1 MDYMN
6 KNYITRLNN
15 VGKFNNIDIH
25 FAGFIAML
33 TKEDDPDIYLA
44 SALVSQATGDG
55 DVCLD
60 LRTYAGKP
68 IKSQEEGD
76 SKISC
81 PELTTWRDKLIA
93 CTAVGQPGEKRP
105 LILDQK
111 NRLYLFRY
119 WEYEHNLVEAIQ
131 KKAQRAIK
139 NLDYGILK
147 ESLRRLFPE
156 MSTDTPDRQKLGA
169 AVAAL
174 RNLCIISG
182 GPGTGKTTAIAKILA
197 VLLEQSR
204 DQKLRISLAAPTGK
218 ASARMAEAIQASKQ
232 QLNCRSHIKDLI
244 PREASTIHRLL
255 KSIPDSPY
263 FYHNAERLLP
273 ADIVVVD
280 EASMVD
286 LALMSK
292 LVMALSD
299 DTRLILVGDKD
310 QLASVEAGSVLGDIC
325 GRNAKDGFAN
335 DFYQELGWA
344 GGEKLD
350 PTIQPCLEGRG
361 LHECIVL
368 LKNNYRFTAESG
380 IGGVSRA
387 VNQGS
392 FDKVL
397 SLLSDTQRPDIKREV
412 YAAAGDFYLSLREQ
426 ILVGYTRYL
435 QTVDPQEAIARF
447 QEFQILCAVKKGPF
461 GVDAI
466 NRFSEI
472 VLMEQGLIDSA
483 ALKNRV
489 WYPGRPVLITR
500 NDYQLGLF
508 NGDIGMTMP
517 DIASNGSNLRVFF
530 PGNDGKPRA
539 FLPHRL
545 PEHETVFAMTIH
557 KSQGSEFDKI
567 VLVLPNTDY
576 PVLTR
581 ELLYTGITRAREH
594 VSIWGNDEILHLT
607 IDRKLKRTSGLRDAL
622 WDRID

>member
-1 MDYMN
+1 MN
-6 KNYITRLNN
+6 KRYLTPLYDMGN
-15 VGKFNNIDIH
+15 FNKIDIH

-33 TKEDDPDIYLA
+33 AKENDPDIGLA
-44 SALVSQATGDG
+44 SALVSQVTGDG

-60 LRTYAGKP
+60 LRTYAGKT
-68 IKSQEEGD
+68 ISSQEEGG

-81 PELTTWRDKLIA
+81 PELPIWRDKLIA
-93 CTAVGQPGEKRP
+93 CPAVGPPGEKRP

-131 KKAQRAIK
+131 KKAQRAFK

-147 ESLRRLFPE
+147 ESLRRLFPDVP
-156 MSTDTPDRQKLGA
+156 TDRPDRQKLGA
-169 AVAAL
+169 IVAAL
-174 RNLCIISG
+174 RNLCVISG
-182 GPGTGKTTAIAKILA
+182 GPGTGKTTTIAQILA

-204 DQKLRISLAAPTGK
+204 NQKLRIYLAAPTGK
-218 ASARMAEAIQASKQ
+218 ASARMAEAIQAAKQ
-232 QLNCRSHIKDLI
+232 KLNCRSHIKDLI

-263 FYHNAERLLP
+263 FYHNAERPLP
-273 ADIVVVD
+273 ADLVVVD

-299 DTRLILVGDKD
+299 DTRLVLVGDKD

-325 GRNAKDGFAN
+325 GHNAKDGFAN
-335 DFYQELGWA
+335 DFYKELDSTSA
-344 GGEKLD
+344 EKFD
-350 PTIQPCLEGRG
+350 PIVRQCHEGRG
-361 LHECIVL
+361 LHDCIVL
-368 LKNNYRFTAESG
+368 LKNSYRFAAESG

-387 VNQGS
+387 VNQGNFES
-392 FDKVL
+392 AL
-397 SLLSDTQRPDIKREV
+397 SLLTDTQRLDINREV
-412 YAAAGDFYLSLREQ
+412 YATAGDFYLSLKEQ
-426 ILVGYTRYL
+426 VLEGYTRYF
-435 QTVDPQEAIARF
+435 QTGDPHEAIARF

-472 VLMEQGLIDSA
+472 VLMEQGLIDPVV
-483 ALKNRV
+483 LKNHV

-517 DIASNGSNLRVFF
+517 DVVSNGANLRVFF
-530 PGNDGKPRA
+530 PGSDGEPRI

-567 VLVLPNTDY
+567 VLILPNTDS

-581 ELLYTGITRAREH
+581 ELLYTGITRAKEH
-594 VSIWGNDEILHLT
+594 VAIWGNDEILRLT

-622 WDRID
+622 WDSID